1 VSTDIKVGEVVVIP
15 KGTTVAQW
23 GSAIVTKRDKKVKVF
38 RLMPLDDWTAKVVQG
53 QWEAGTIVVQFFV
66 KSVLNSVRASDV
78 QLANRGNQ

>member
-1 VSTDIKVGEVVVIP
+1 VSADIKVGEVVVIP

-23 GSAIVTKRDKKVKVF
+23 GSVIVTKRDKKVKVF
-38 RLMPLDDWTAKVVQG
+38 RLMPLDDWTARVVQG
-53 QWEAGTIVVQFFV
+53 QWESGTIVVQFFV